1 MTLTSKLQRLTA
13 LRPLS
18 PESVA
23 SLAAAWDVRMVYE
36 SNSIEGNSLT
46 LRETELV
53 LSKGVTVSGKPLKDH
68 LEAVNLAKAWE
79 RVKELAQAETD
90 HRAIQ
95 REMCMGAFAI
105 DNTPNEFAH
114 LSWIDLLLIEQ
125 GIWPNEFIDDTQP
138 GFVDR
143 RKEVLAYAKAQNA
156 KDQATPHP
164 SANSNPPDR
173 SENCPCLT
181 ERDLLDLHRIIL
193 TRVEDSFAG
202 TYRSSAVRIAG
213 SNHTPP
219 NPIKVPDLMASLFAD
234 SESICDPIEKAAR
247 LHHGIASIHP
257 FADGNG
263 RTARLAMNFVLL
275 AAGYPPISIPV
286 SPREAYYN
294 ALEAA
299 DSGDFP
305 TFRAF
310 LETEL
315 HKELDHYL
323 EALQQT
329 QDTRP

>member
-1 MTLTSKLQRLTA
+1 MTTLTTKLQHLTA

-53 LSKGVTVSGKPLKDH
+53 LSKGVTLSGKPLKDH

-79 RVKELAQAETD
+79 QVKVLAQP
-90 HRAIQ
+90 
-95 REMCMGAFAI
+95 GAA
-105 DNTPNEFAH
+105 
-114 LSWIDLLLIEQ
+114 
-125 GIWPNEFIDDTQP
+125 
-138 GFVDR
+138 
-143 RKEVLAYAKAQNA
+143 
-156 KDQATPHP
+156 
-164 SANSNPPDR
+164 
-173 SENCPCLT
+173 LT

-193 TRVEDSFAG
+193 TRVEDSIAG

-213 SNHTPP
+213 SNHIPP
-219 NPIKVPDLMASLFAD
+219 NPIKVPDLMASLFAEI
-234 SESICDPIEKAAR
+234 ESISDPVEKAAK

-275 AAGYPPISIPV
+275 AAGYPPISIPIA
-286 SPREAYYN
+286 PREAYYN
-294 ALEAA
+294 ALESA
-299 DSGDFP
+299 DSGDFK
-305 TFRAF
+305 TFQTF

-323 EALQQT
+323 EALEQPT
-329 QDTRP
+329 SSTDH

>member
-1 MTLTSKLQRLTA
+1 MDARSIFRPQEIDPAIHLFHFSLVMTLESKHQRLAA

-18 PESVA
+18 PESIA

-79 RVKELAQAETD
+79 QVKALAQP
-90 HRAIQ
+90 
-95 REMCMGAFAI
+95 GA
-105 DNTPNEFAH
+105 D
-114 LSWIDLLLIEQ
+114 
-125 GIWPNEFIDDTQP
+125 
-138 GFVDR
+138 
-143 RKEVLAYAKAQNA
+143 
-156 KDQATPHP
+156 
-164 SANSNPPDR
+164 
-173 SENCPCLT
+173 LT

-202 TYRSSAVRIAG
+202 TYRTSAVRIAG
-213 SNHTPP
+213 SNYVPP
-219 NPIKVPDLMASLFAD
+219 NAIKVPDLMETLFAETKVI
-234 SESICDPIEKAAR
+234 SDPIEKAAR

-263 RTARLAMNFVLL
+263 RTARLAMNFVFL

-286 SPREAYYN
+286 TPREAYYN

-299 DSGDFP
+299 DSGNFP
-305 TFRAF
+305 TFRTF

-323 EALQQT
+323 EALEQPT
-329 QDTRP
+329 SSTDH

>member
-1 MTLTSKLQRLTA
+1 MTLTSKLQRLAA

-18 PESVA
+18 PKSVA
-23 SLAAAWDVRMVYE
+23 SLAATWDVRMVYE

-79 RVKELAQAETD
+79 QVKALAQP
-90 HRAIQ
+90 
-95 REMCMGAFAI
+95 GAA
-105 DNTPNEFAH
+105 
-114 LSWIDLLLIEQ
+114 
-125 GIWPNEFIDDTQP
+125 
-138 GFVDR
+138 
-143 RKEVLAYAKAQNA
+143 
-156 KDQATPHP
+156 
-164 SANSNPPDR
+164 
-173 SENCPCLT
+173 LT

-193 TRVEDSFAG
+193 TSVEDSFAG

-213 SNHTPP
+213 SNHIPP
-219 NPIKVPDLMASLFAD
+219 NPIKVSDLMATLFTEI
-234 SESICDPIEKAAR
+234 ESISDPVEKTAK

-299 DSGDFP
+299 DSGDLP

-323 EALQQT
+323 EALEQPT
-329 QDTRP
+329 SSTDH

>member
-1 MTLTSKLQRLTA
+1 MNLTTKHQRLTA

-79 RVKELAQAETD
+79 EVKALAQP
-90 HRAIQ
+90 
-95 REMCMGAFAI
+95 GV
-105 DNTPNEFAH
+105 EFTE
-114 LSWIDLLLIEQ
+114 STLL
-125 GIWPNEFIDDTQP
+125 
-138 GFVDR
+138 
-143 RKEVLAYAKAQNA
+143 K
-156 KDQATPHP
+156 
-164 SANSNPPDR
+164 
-173 SENCPCLT
+173 
-181 ERDLLDLHRIIL
+181 LHQIVL

-213 SNHTPP
+213 SNHIPP
-219 NPIKVPDLMASLFAD
+219 NAIKVPDLMEALFTEIATI
-234 SESICDPIEKAAR
+234 SDPVERAAK
-247 LHHGIASIHP
+247 LHHGISSIHP

-263 RTARLAMNFVLL
+263 RAARLAMNFILL
-275 AAGYPPISIPV
+275 AAGYPPISIPTDQ
-286 SPREAYYN
+286 RQDYYD

-299 DSGDFP
+299 DSGNFP
-305 TFRAF
+305 AFQEF

-323 EALQQT
+323 EALEQPASSTMERSDMEAQT
-329 QDTRP
+329 SSQDPASNH